1 MMKAEVLR
9 MDTLVKLTDNVWIF
23 PRDADPVRA
32 LSQPNVGIVVT
43 GKHTILVDA
52 GNSPRHGRRIMI
64 ALDDIQAPSVYNII
78 YTHTHWDHVF
88 GAMVFGAPAVAHE
101 LGQRQLAEMATR
113 PWSNNYIMEEIQR
126 SPAREASLRAMMRAV
141 EEWRNFRIVQP
152 ELVLTK
158 NMSMYIDNFTFEIE
172 HVGGNH
178 APDSVVV
185 RVPQAKVMFVGDC
198 FYPPPLHLRNPGDT
212 FNFAMMRSLIRDDY
226 DWYIDGHTEPMTR
239 EQFAQIATSETLPT
253 ESL

>member
-1 MMKAEVLR
+1 M
-9 MDTLVKLTDNVWIF
+9 
-23 PRDADPVRA
+23 
-32 LSQPNVGIVVT
+32 GIIVT
-43 GKHTILVDA
+43 EKHTILVDA
-52 GNSPRHGRRIMI
+52 GNSPRHARRIMI

-113 PWSNNYIMEEIQR
+113 PWGNNYVSEEIQR
-126 SPAREASLRAMMRAV
+126 TPARETSLRAMMRAM

-158 NMSMYIDNFTFEIE
+158 KMSMYIDHVTIDIE
-172 HVGGNH
+172 HVGGRH

-185 RVPQAKVMFVGDC
+185 RLPQSRVMFLGDC
-198 FYPPPLHLRNPGDT
+198 FYPPPLHLRTPEDT
-212 FNFAMMRSLIRDDY
+212 YDYAMMRSLIREDY
-226 DWYIDGHTEPMTR
+226 DWYVDGHNEPFSREVFTQMAASEALPMT
-239 EQFAQIATSETLPT
+239 
-253 ESL
+253 SL